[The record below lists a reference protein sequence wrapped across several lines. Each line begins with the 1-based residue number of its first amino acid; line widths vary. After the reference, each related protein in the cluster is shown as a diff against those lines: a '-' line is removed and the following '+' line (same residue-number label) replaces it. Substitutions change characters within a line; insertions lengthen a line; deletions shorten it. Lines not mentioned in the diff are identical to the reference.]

1 MSENKTLSVIK
12 TALILFAITAL
23 SATLLA
29 VLNSIT
35 APLIAENSAKNQ
47 QEALKAVM
55 DGTKN
60 FEELAIT
67 ESMIETAAKTGSEI
81 NSLYAAKNGSELSG
95 YCAIITTSGYD
106 SGLQIAAGVDLDGKV
121 TGVKIISSNE
131 TPGLGQNAAKPEFLN
146 QYIGKEFEISV
157 IKSGAGDNEINA
169 ISGATMTSDGVTGAV
184 NTLLEIAKE
193 EQ

>member
-55 DGTKN
+55 DGTEN
-60 FEELAIT
+60 FEELAVT

-146 QYIGKEFEISV
+146 QYIGVVKN
-157 IKSGAGDNEINA
+157 GAGDNEINA